1 MKPTLHV
8 IVVEDSPDD
17 ALLMIREVE
26 RAGYAVETRR
36 VETAEDLQD
45 ALGHGTWDLV
55 LADYSLPHFSAPDA
69 LTILHESDRD
79 VPFLVVSGNIGE
91 EAAVDLMKNGAA
103 DYVMKDHLSR
113 LGPAVQRELHDAD
126 ERKRAE
132 EKIQSLLKKA
142 QADQELR
149 DRLLN
154 SMPDEVWYADATGHF
169 TLANP
174 GACKAFNLEN
184 TGDLDIQQFAQSL
197 EVLRPDGS
205 PRPVEEAPPLR
216 ALAGETVIGQEEI
229 VRLPLSGELRYRQVN
244 ASPIRDSQGTIT
256 GCVSIVRDITER
268 RNMEEALRQSESDL
282 RQAQALAHAGSWRWD
297 VIHDRLIWSD
307 EMYRI
312 YGIDPKT
319 FRPSWNEV
327 TTLAVH
333 PEDWARIQEANK
345 KLLEQHDAQ
354 PIEYR
359 IVRPDGSIRTV
370 WDQTGALT
378 FDDQGKI
385 TSASGIV
392 LDITERK
399 KIAEERDALRQQLYQ
414 AQKLEAIGELAA
426 GIAHD
431 FNNLL
436 AGILGNVD
444 IMRSDLPAS
453 SPMVSNLHAIETAAH
468 QAADLAKGL
477 LTFGR
482 KALVRSVPLVMAKAV
497 DTALSIVQQS
507 LPATIALVRDIEEPF
522 WNVMADTSQIT
533 QVILNLAVNARD
545 AMQGVGTLTI
555 RLRNEQVGE
564 EYARTHAFAHMGEFV
579 HLTVADSGP
588 GIPDTIREHLFE
600 PFYTTKE
607 QGTGLGLSIV
617 YGAVKQAGG
626 WVTADS
632 PAGGGAVFDIF
643 LPRCLEQLTAPAA
656 PNMVTTDTTG
666 GTVLVVEDEE
676 IVRTVTA
683 AMVNRSGYTA
693 LTAENGASA
702 LHVLQEHQGSVS
714 LILLDM
720 TMPGMTTQEIIPAL
734 RAIAPAIPI
743 VLVSG
748 FTSSGEIQRMLE
760 DGTVQGFL
768 GKPYPMSELIE
779 MLERTLKKK

>member
-1 MKPTLHV
+1 MKTTLHV
-8 IVVEDSPDD
+8 IVIEDSPDD
-17 ALLMIREVE
+17 ALLIIREVE

-36 VETAEDLQD
+36 VETAEELQD

-79 VPFLVVSGNIGE
+79 VPFLVVSGNIGG

-103 DYVMKDHLSR
+103 DYVMKDRLWR

-142 QADQELR
+142 QADKELR

-154 SMPDEVWYADATGHF
+154 NMPDEVWYADATGHF

-174 GACKAFNLEN
+174 AACKAFNLEN
-184 TGDLDIQQFAQSL
+184 AGDLDIQQFAQSL

-282 RQAQALAHAGSWRWD
+282 RQAQALAHTGSWRWD

-333 PEDWARIQEANK
+333 PEDRAHVEEANK

-385 TSASGIV
+385 TSVSGVV

-414 AQKLEAIGELAA
+414 AQKLEAIGELAG

-482 KALVRSVPLVMAKAV
+482 KALVRPVPLAMAKAV
-497 DTALSIVQQS
+497 DTA
-507 LPATIALVRDIEEPF
+507 
-522 WNVMADTSQIT
+522 
-533 QVILNLAVNARD
+533 
-545 AMQGVGTLTI
+545 
-555 RLRNEQVGE
+555 
-564 EYARTHAFAHMGEFV
+564 
-579 HLTVADSGP
+579 
-588 GIPDTIREHLFE
+588 
-600 PFYTTKE
+600 
-607 QGTGLGLSIV
+607 
-617 YGAVKQAGG
+617 
-626 WVTADS
+626 
-632 PAGGGAVFDIF
+632 
-643 LPRCLEQLTAPAA
+643 
-656 PNMVTTDTTG
+656 DTTG

-683 AMVNRSGYTA
+683 AMVNRSGCTA

-702 LHVLQEHQGSVS
+702 LHVLQEHQGSVN

-743 VLVSG
+743 VLASG

-779 MLERTLKKK
+779 MLNRTIRH